1 MSDFI
6 RPLGSTGL
14 TVSAL
19 GLGTVKIGRDQGVKY
34 PKKFIIPDDNAVK
47 NLLSLARELGINL
60 IDTAP
65 AYGNSEERLGNLL
78 SHRHEW
84 VIVTKTGEEFING
97 ESSFDFS
104 PEHTRRS
111 VERSLQRLNTDYLD
125 MVLVHSDGNDLTIV
139 NQCGTLDALSD
150 LKKQGKI
157 RAFGLSGKTVDG
169 GVAALKYSDVAM
181 VTSNL
186 SYDDE
191 QPVIE
196 YGRQHNKGILIKKA
210 FASGH
215 VCDNGEDAIQ
225 QSLNK
230 ILNMDGV
237 TSIIAGTI
245 NPEHLRDNVNKA
257 MQALKLTT
265 NQP

>member
-1 MSDFI
+1 MSNFL
-6 RPLGSTGL
+6 RPLGRTNIK
-14 TVSAL
+14 VSAL
-19 GLGTVKIGRDQGVKY
+19 GLGTVKIGRDEGVKY
-34 PKKFIIPDDNAVK
+34 PHKFTIPDDSAVK
-47 NLLSLARELGINL
+47 NLFSLARELGINL

-65 AYGNSEERLGNLL
+65 AYGNSEERLGQLL

-97 ESSFDFS
+97 ESQFDFS

-111 VERSLQRLNTDYLD
+111 VERSLRRLGTDYLD
-125 MVLVHSDGNDLTIV
+125 MVLVHSDGNDLAIV
-139 NQCGTLDALSD
+139 KQHGTLDALGD

-169 GVAALKYSDVAM
+169 GIAALEYSDVAM

-191 QPVIE
+191 QAVID
-196 YGRQHNKGILIKKA
+196 YGHQHGKGILIKKA

-215 VCDNGEDAIQ
+215 ACANDEDAIQ
-225 QSLNK
+225 KSLNR
-230 ILNMDGV
+230 ILNLDGV
-237 TSIIAGTI
+237 SSVIAGTI
-245 NPEHLRDNVNKA
+245 NPEHLRDNVTKA
-257 MQALKLTT
+257 RQALNCLTD
-265 NQP
+265 